1 MLFLMFTIHNDNI
14 HTMKHMLCWRSNN
27 HFVLE
32 VYTLSKHVV
41 CNFLTIVMLVV
52 HILNRVYK
60 VMFLSICHANG
71 V

>member
-32 VYTLSKHVV
+32 VYTLSKYVV

-52 HILNRVYK
+52 HTHI
-60 VMFLSICHANG
+60 I
-71 V
+71 